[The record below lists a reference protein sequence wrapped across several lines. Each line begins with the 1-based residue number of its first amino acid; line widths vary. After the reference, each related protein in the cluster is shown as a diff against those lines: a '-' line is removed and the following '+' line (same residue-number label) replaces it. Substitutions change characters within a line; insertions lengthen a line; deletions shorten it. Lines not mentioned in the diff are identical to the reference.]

1 MATDDRFQSRNP
13 VLNREF
19 ANPQQYAGFGPQ
31 PGAQAQAQT
40 VDAATLQQQYD
51 LPSVGEVGQRMTV
64 QDVVVK
70 TFILFVILVPAAA
83 VSWYVVAD
91 QPWLVWVAMLV
102 GLGLGLA
109 NALKRT
115 VSPPLVMLYALV
127 EGVFLGGISRWYNDA
142 FGSGS
147 YHLNEQGQLVQGVN
161 IVGQAVLGTFVAFGV
176 MLALYASGRLRAT
189 PRFQKMMMIGLVS
202 YLVIALISLVTAFFG
217 VGDGFGFYGVGGLG
231 ILLCVAGVAL
241 AAFSLV
247 LDFDAIE
254 KGTAYGLPEVES
266 WRASFGLL
274 VTLIWLYLELLR
286 LLAILNRN

>member
-1 MATDDRFQSRNP
+1 MADSDFKSRNP

-19 ANPQQYAGFGPQ
+19 NDPARYATF
-31 PGAQAQAQT
+31 GAQTA
-40 VDAATLQQQYD
+40 DAGTLQQQYE
-51 LPSVGEVGQRMTV
+51 LPAVATGGSRMSI

-70 TFILFVILVPAAA
+70 TAILFVILVPMA
-83 VSWYVVAD
+83 VVGWNVVESA
-91 QPWLVWVAMLV
+91 PAVVWIAMLV

-109 NALKRT
+109 NSFKRN

-127 EGVFLGGISRWYNDA
+127 EGLFLGGISRWYDDA
-142 FGSGS
+142 FGTGS
-147 YHLNEQGQLVQGVN
+147 TKINDAGQVVQGQN
-161 IVGQAVLGTFVAFGV
+161 IVGQAVLGTLVAFGV
-176 MLALYASGRLRAT
+176 MLALYGSGKLRAT
-189 PRFQKMMMIGLVS
+189 PRFQKMMMVAMLS
-202 YLVIALISLVTAFFG
+202 YLGIAVVSLISSFFG
-217 VGDGFGFYGVGGLG
+217 VGEGWGFYGVGGLG
-231 ILLCVAGVAL
+231 ILLCVAGVGL

-254 KGTAYGLPEVES
+254 KGAAYGLPERES